1 MALAGTL
8 RPFGLREITVKR
20 SGAPVKLPAAMT
32 LSFKEVLNSGEMH
45 GNDAT
50 QAVVAVADKVEWSL
64 ESGGISLEAFT
75 EMTGRAIVLSGT
87 GTTEVN
93 TMTARAGDIYP
104 YFEIRGRSV
113 GDDSGDIHVILPKCK
128 LTDGMQGEFK
138 DGEFFVT
145 SCSGIA
151 VDDGTALYQLV
162 QNETAAALP
171 TS

>member
-1 MALAGTL
+1 M
-8 RPFGLREITVKR
+8 
-20 SGAPVKLPAAMT
+20 
-32 LSFKEVLNSGEMH
+32 
-45 GNDAT
+45 
-50 QAVVAVADKVEWSL
+50 
-64 ESGGISLEAFT
+64 ESGGISLEAFAV
-75 EMTGRAIVLSGT
+75 MTGRTIALTGT
-87 GTTEVN
+87 GSSEVN
-93 TMTARAGDIYP
+93 TLTARAGDNYP

-113 GDDSGDIHVILPKCK
+113 GDVGDDIHVILPKCK

-151 VDDGTALYQLV
+151 VDNGTALYQLV